1 MSGDNKVPKTIY
13 LKDYQPPDYLV
24 EHINLRFDL
33 RDEVATVASHIN
45 FAANPAAKKSG
56 EPLRL
61 DGEELKLVSIAL
73 NGRELTA
80 ADYSFDED
88 GRLVVPS
95 VPARFALDVVT
106 ELRPKENTALS
117 GLYES
122 NGMFC
127 TQCEA
132 EGFRRITYYPD
143 RPDAMAPFTTTI
155 EADKKRFPV
164 LLSNGNLKETGELEG
179 GRHFAVWDD
188 PFPKP
193 CYLFALVASDLG
205 HIEDEFT
212 TCSGRRV
219 PLKIY
224 AERKDLDRC
233 RHAMESLKKAMK
245 WDEEV
250 YGREYDLNE
259 FMIVAV
265 DHFNAG
271 AMENKGLNIF
281 LSSLV
286 LAQPE
291 TATDDDYD
299 RITGVI
305 AHEYFHNWSGD
316 RVTCRDWFQLS
327 LKEGFTVF
335 RDQCF
340 SADITSKAVKRIE
353 DVSFLRSRQFS
364 EDAGPLAHPIRPE
377 SYIQINNFYTMT
389 VYEKGAEVVR
399 MIHTLLGPDRFRAGT
414 DLYFSRHD
422 GQAVTTE
429 DFVKAME
436 DANGVDLTQFKRWY
450 GQAGTPEVKAEGVY
464 DAAAKTWTLKVSQ
477 SCKPTPGQPV
487 KEPLVIPISMGLL
500 ARGGSS
506 LPLKLKGENS
516 PSPAETRVLLLT
528 KPEETFIFEN
538 VPEPPVPSLFRAFS
552 APIKMNYDYSDADL
566 AFLLARDPDEF
577 NAWDAGQTL
586 YMRTLKRLVEG
597 GAKALSEP
605 LYPPL
610 VEAMRATLLDSRR
623 DPRLVAE
630 AIRLP
635 EEGYLLEQFDAADP
649 DAAFAAHAFVRKG
662 AATALRALLLETYL
676 KYAGVPYAADAQS
689 IGRRRL
695 KNVCLRYLTA
705 LDDEEARRLASRQ
718 ADASDNMTDSLA
730 ALAALSDS
738 ESGDF
743 DRALDV
749 FYKKWESDTLVVDK
763 WFLVQST
770 ARRGDAME
778 RVKKLLSHPKFSMTL
793 PSRVR
798 SLLAGFAMR
807 NPVRFHEKSGA
818 GYAFLADQV
827 LALDKLNPQIA
838 ARMLNPLSAWRKLE
852 PVRGGLMRGELER
865 ILREP
870 KLSKDVY
877 EIAAKSLS
885 D

>member
-1 MSGDNKVPKTIY
+1 MT
-13 LKDYQPPDYLV
+13 
-24 EHINLRFDL
+24 
-33 RDEVATVASHIN
+33 AS
-45 FAANPAAKKSG
+45 
-56 EPLRL
+56 
-61 DGEELKLVSIAL
+61 
-73 NGRELTA
+73 
-80 ADYSFDED
+80 DYSFDED
-88 GRLVVPS
+88 GRMVVAG
-95 VPARFALDVVT
+95 VPARFVLDVVT

-143 RPDAMAPFTTTI
+143 RPDVMARFTTTI
-155 EADKKRFPV
+155 EADKSRFPV

-179 GRHFAVWDD
+179 GRHYAVWED

-205 HIEDEFT
+205 YIEDEFT

-224 AERKDLDRC
+224 AERKDLERC
-233 RHAMESLKKAMK
+233 RHAMASLKKAMK

-291 TATDDDYD
+291 TATDEDYD

-305 AHEYFHNWSGD
+305 AHEYFHNWSGN

-340 SADITSKAVKRIE
+340 SADISSRAVKRIE

-389 VYEKGAEVVR
+389 VYEKGAEAVR
-399 MIHTLLGPDRFRAGT
+399 MIHTLLGPKRFRAGC

-450 GQAGTPEVKAEGVY
+450 GQAGTPEVKAEGSY
-464 DAAAKTWTLKVSQ
+464 DAEAKTWTLKVSQ

-487 KEPLVIPISMGLL
+487 KEPLVIPMAMGLI
-500 ARGGSS
+500 ARDGSS
-506 LPLKLKGENS
+506 IPLKLKGERE
-516 PSPAETRVLLLT
+516 PYAEETRVLPLT
-528 KPEETFIFEN
+528 KPEEIFTFED
-538 VPEPPVPSLFRAFS
+538 VLQPPVPSLFRGFS
-552 APIKMNYDYSDADL
+552 APVKLVCDYSDDDL
-566 AFLLARDPDEF
+566 AFLLARDIDEF

-597 GAKALSEP
+597 GKAALSEP
-605 LYPPL
+605 LYPRL
-610 VEAMRATLLDSRR
+610 VEAVGATIQDSRR

-630 AIRLP
+630 AVRLP
-635 EEGYLLEQFDAADP
+635 DEGYLLEQFESADP
-649 DAAFAAHAFVRKG
+649 DAVFAAHAFVRTGLAK
-662 AATALRALLLETYL
+662 ALRGLMLETYL
-676 KYAGVPYAADAQS
+676 KYAGAPYAADAQS

-695 KNVCLRYLTA
+695 KNACLRYLAA
-705 LDDEEARRLASRQ
+705 LDDDESRKLASRQ
-718 ADASDNMTDSLA
+718 AETADNMTDSLA

-738 ESGDF
+738 ESGEF
-743 DRALDV
+743 DRALDE
-749 FYKKWESDTLVVDK
+749 FYKRWESDSLVVDK

-770 ARRGDAME
+770 SKRSDTLE

-838 ARMLNPLSAWRKLE
+838 ARMLNPLSGWRKLE
-852 PVRGGLMRGELER
+852 PLRGGLMRGELER